1 MTVAAL
7 VVVVVALVALVVLK
21 VLTNRPAAPDNYRQ
35 TVQTGGPIEKTY
47 LANGPYEVLEHEDAV
62 LQEFKKFPTYY
73 PAELETGTDTY
84 PVVVLCN
91 GSGTP
96 PSKYPTVARH
106 LASWGFIVVGTEED
120 YSWNAFG
127 VEMCL
132 RYLERR
138 NENQEIDGKPS
149 PFYHK
154 VDLDRVGVVGH
165 SQGGVGVLNAVADT
179 DHKDAYKAAVAL
191 SPTNKEFAHNL
202 MRDHDAPSSTCRP
215 CSRHHQRARIRF
227 NPATMLPRAKE
238 SHDAR
243 RFEHHHR
250 LPHQPREIAAAS

>member
-1 MTVAAL
+1 MTVAVL

-21 VLTNRPAAPDNYRQ
+21 ALANRPAAPDNYRQ

-127 VEMCL
+127 AEMCL
-132 RYLERR
+132 RYLERC

-165 SQGGVGVLNAVADT
+165 SQGG
-179 DHKDAYKAAVAL
+179 
-191 SPTNKEFAHNL
+191 SPTPTT
-202 MRDHDAPSSTCRP
+202 RTPTRPPWPSPPPTRSSPTTCCGITTPPSSTCRP
-215 CSRHHQRARIRF
+215 CSS
-227 NPATMLPRAKE
+227 PAPE
-238 SHDAR
+238 
-243 RFEHHHR
+243 
-250 LPHQPREIAAAS
+250 AATTGW